1 MPRQAGQI
9 MNRMFRKSKAQRT
22 GKRKSRRYRRAYK
35 KNKFQAQ
42 ISSNTQLINP
52 GRDRIYY
59 SKRTYSQNLVSGTGN
74 PVSAVL
80 QWYITN
86 YPEIGSFSTL
96 FNQYKCTKL
105 VYTFTLKTISNIDDE
120 LIPEIYVR
128 FNDDVDLVSTSITQ
142 MMQQRGTLRHQF
154 TGTDLQVSYTVY
166 PKIMMAAQ
174 IYQSTSLQA
183 VPRKAGWQDI
193 DKTIAHY
200 GLQYYIPSLP
210 AGQKI
215 EVNLTA
221 SVAFKEAW

>member
-1 MPRQAGQI
+1 MPRTAGQV
-9 MNRMFRKSKAQRT
+9 MNRMYRKSKAIRT
-22 GKRKSRRYRRAYK
+22 GKRKSQRYKTGYK
-35 KNKFQAQ
+35 KNKMQSQ
-42 ISSNTQLINP
+42 ISTNTQLINP

-59 SKRTYSQNLVSGTGN
+59 AKRTYSQNLVSGTGN
-74 PVSAVL
+74 PVSAIL
-80 QWYITN
+80 QWYITQF
-86 YPEIGSFSTL
+86 PEIGSFSVL
-96 FNQYKCTKL
+96 FNQYKCVKL

-120 LIPEIYVR
+120 LVPEIYIR
-128 FNDDVDLVSTSITQ
+128 YNDDPDLTTTSISQ

-154 TGTDLQVSYTVY
+154 TGTDLQVTYTVY

-174 IYQSTSLQA
+174 IYQSTTLQA

-193 DKTIAHY
+193 DKTIGHY

-210 AGQKI
+210 TGQKI